1 MSIRDLVNYKE
12 PVISAATLMA
22 AGLIVAAGF
31 GSYAAFKIKTANNI
45 IDVTG
50 SAKETVV
57 ADFASWSIVVE
68 SKSPINDQQAGFDR
82 LESAKKTILEYLQ
95 KKGFVDIETPAPS
108 IRPDYFYP
116 QNSAPVLS
124 GYSVSRQITVRSADV
139 DGIMA
144 LAENVAPLG
153 GAGYTVSINGVDL
166 TYQKL
171 PDDRVKLL
179 SQATKDAQVR
189 AAAIAKET
197 GRSVGALRSASGGVV
212 QVLPVGSV
220 EVSDYGMYDTQ
231 SKNKDIM
238 VTVHASFSLR

>member
-1 MSIRDLVNYKE
+1 MSIKDLVNYKE
-12 PVISAATLMA
+12 PMVSAATVI
-22 AGLIVAAGF
+22 GLCLLVGAGF
-31 GSYAAFKIKTANNI
+31 GSYAAYKIKTANNTVE
-45 IDVTG
+45 VTG

-57 ADFASWSIVVE
+57 ADFASWTINVE
-68 SKSPINDQQAGFDR
+68 SKSPIDNQQVGFNR
-82 LESAKKTILEYLQ
+82 LESAKKTIVDYLQ
-95 KKGFVDIETPAPS
+95 KKGFTEIETPAPNMH
-108 IRPDYFYP
+108 PDYFYP
-116 QNSAPVLS
+116 QNSAQVLS
-124 GYSVSRQITVRSADV
+124 GYTVSRQIVVRSADV

-153 GAGYTVSINGVDL
+153 GAGYTVSINGVEL

-179 SQATKDAQVR
+179 SQATKDAQAR